1 MKCSVH
7 DKLDGVA
14 NFSEDRESRQ
24 TVLSKKNYWQEIK
37 LDSVQK
43 NWNTVHYQKC
53 KSSVGNIGKK
63 CQVEHLKL

>member
-37 LDSVQK
+37 LDSV
-43 NWNTVHYQKC
+43 
-53 KSSVGNIGKK
+53 
-63 CQVEHLKL
+63 